1 MRNYS
6 PKGLSLIC
14 ALAVGVFLLIVL
26 ALVKFYIPELIDF
39 WMVFLSPIVTAFFT
53 YFSSQYI
60 LKRFIHE
67 RIKLI
72 YKNIYEFK
80 SVKGQ
85 AENSIDLK
93 QDVISQVD
101 EDVKN
106 WMDIKRSEIKSLK
119 KAEEYRKQFLSN
131 VSHELKTPI
140 FSVLGYLE
148 TLLDGGIDD
157 ETIRVNYLQ
166 RAVKNTE
173 RLAEI
178 LKDLDEISSL
188 ESEMITL
195 DLEFLNIKDLVIEVI
210 ESLQLLA
217 YNFNISLVIDP
228 NVDKNV
234 IVEADRHRIKQVLTN
249 LFTNSI
255 KYGKKG
261 GQTKVSWFDMDE
273 NILIEVTDNGIGI
286 DKQHI
291 ARLFERFYRVDKNR
305 SRERGG
311 TGLGLSIVKHIIE
324 AHKQTISVRS
334 TEGVGST
341 FGFTLKKG

>member
-6 PKGLSLIC
+6 PKELSLIS
-14 ALAVGVFLLIVL
+14 AVTVGCFLLVTL
-26 ALVKFYIPELIDF
+26 SLVKFYSPDLIDM
-39 WMVFLSPIVTAFFT
+39 WMVFLSPVITSFLTFFT
-53 YFSSQYI
+53 FQYI
-60 LKRFIHE
+60 VKRFIHE

-85 AENSIDLK
+85 TGNTIDLE

-101 EDVKN
+101 EEVKN
-106 WMDIKRSEIKSLK
+106 WMDTKRSEIKSLK

-148 TLLDGGIDD
+148 TLLDGGMDD
-157 ETIRVNYLQ
+157 ESIRINYLE

-195 DLEFLNIKDLVIEVI
+195 DLEFINLRDLVVEVI
-210 ESLQLLA
+210 DSLQLLA

-228 NVDKNV
+228 GVDKGV
-234 IVEADRHRIKQVLTN
+234 MVEADRHRIKQVLTN

-291 ARLFERFYRVDKNR
+291 SRLFERFYRVDKNR

-324 AHKQTISVRS
+324 AHKQTITVRS